1 TGKSIL
7 IMQLGAAHVLGRD
20 WCHALPELGPF
31 LYFSAEDES
40 DELERRLDAIAQH
53 YSAPLAELVRDYHI
67 VARAGQDAIL
77 GYPDRCDL
85 IQPTSLFEEL
95 KQAACDIRPKMIALD
110 TSADIFGGNEISRT
124 QVRQFIG
131 LLRKMAIASNSAV
144 LIAVHPSLTGIN
156 TGTGLSGSTAWHNSV
171 RSRA

>member
-1 TGKSIL
+1 PLTFLDIAVWSRRAPPQREWAVPDRFPLRNVALLPGEGSTGKSIL

-110 TSADIFGGNEISRT
+110 TSADIFGGNE
-124 QVRQFIG
+124 
-131 LLRKMAIASNSAV
+131 
-144 LIAVHPSLTGIN
+144 
-156 TGTGLSGSTAWHNSV
+156 
-171 RSRA
+171 